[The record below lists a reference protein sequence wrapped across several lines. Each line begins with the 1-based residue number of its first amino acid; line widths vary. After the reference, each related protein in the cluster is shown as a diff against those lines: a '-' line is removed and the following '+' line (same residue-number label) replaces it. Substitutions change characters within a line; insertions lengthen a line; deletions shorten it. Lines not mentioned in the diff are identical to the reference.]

1 MLRSAYRLV
10 RNAFAFIG
18 LLYLVVSATPLVK
31 WWARAL
37 AGPWNDPHGEILIVL
52 GGALQ
57 DTNIIGMNSYWR
69 SMYAAL
75 AYKEGGFREVL
86 VTGGGL
92 DATPISAPMRDF
104 IACSGVPREAIHIET
119 ASNST
124 RENASY
130 AAKMLAGRPGRKV
143 LLTSDYHMYRAW
155 RVFRKAGV
163 DAAPRPFPDIG
174 KRAASWYNR
183 WPLFVELVS
192 ESAKIA
198 YYYARGWI

>member
-1 MLRSAYRLV
+1 MLRAIGRIV
-10 RNAFAFIG
+10 RNSLAFIG
-18 LLYLVVSATPLVK
+18 LLYVVVSASPLVT
-31 WWARAL
+31 WWGRAL
-37 AGPWNDPHGEILIVL
+37 AGPWNDPSGDILIVL

-86 VTGGGL
+86 VTGGGP

-104 IACSGVPREAIHIET
+104 ISCSGVPREAIHIET
-119 ASNST
+119 KSNTT
-124 RENASY
+124 RENAAY

-155 RVFRKAGV
+155 RVFRKAGIY
-163 DAAPRPFPDIG
+163 AAPRPFPDIG
-174 KRAASWYNR
+174 KRAGAWYNR
-183 WPLFVELVS
+183 WPLFIELMT
-192 ESAKIA
+192 ETAKIV
-198 YYYARGWI
+198 YYHARGWI